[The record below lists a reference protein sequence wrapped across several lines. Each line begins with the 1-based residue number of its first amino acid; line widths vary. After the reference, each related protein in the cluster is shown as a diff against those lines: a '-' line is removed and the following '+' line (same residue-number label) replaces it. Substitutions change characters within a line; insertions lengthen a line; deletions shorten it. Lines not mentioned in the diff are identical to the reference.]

1 MYVPL
6 PCLNPTLSPIPTR
19 RRRAKVGLTG
29 GRHLR
34 HSLAERMVARTI
46 VGPSCWEF
54 QGCRV
59 GPNGYGQIAL
69 GDGKQAYA
77 HRVAW
82 QLATGREIPAGL
94 KVLHSCD
101 NPRCVNPAHLS
112 VGTQAENVRE
122 SIRKGRYNTWGVQK
136 LNAAQVLAIRDRGA
150 SGEGQRSLASA
161 FGVARNTI
169 SQILNHKSWAHLS
182 ASTEL
187 QVDEPRQLV
196 EAPREFRQAAQ
207 SIGFHAPQ
215 CGSAQPAS
223 STPLKGQTSW

>member
-1 MYVPL
+1 M
-6 PCLNPTLSPIPTR
+6 
-19 RRRAKVGLTG
+19 A
-29 GRHLR
+29 
-34 HSLAERMVARTI
+34 ARTI

-54 QGCRV
+54 QGCNV
-59 GPNGYGQIAL
+59 GPNGYRQIAL
-69 GDGKQAYA
+69 EGGKREYA

-82 QLATGREIPAGL
+82 QLATGRTIPAGL

-136 LNAAQVLAIRDRGA
+136 LNAGQVLEIRDRGA
-150 SGEGQRSLASA
+150 RGEGQRSLAAA

-182 ASTEL
+182 APVLANVERVPTVEL
-187 QVDEPRQLV
+187 PIYELRDLLKAPRQ
-196 EAPREFRQAAQ
+196 FRQPSQ
-207 SIGFHAPQ
+207 LVVVH
-215 CGSAQPAS
+215 
-223 STPLKGQTSW
+223 TR